1 MKSGVDDEARRAKR
15 IGSEIADLAERI
27 VVIHAKLVGD
37 LFGIEA
43 PAFAIGGDRRRLAIE
58 RQFAVLELQRAFEQ
72 MPRRAFVL
80 GEGGEGVA
88 RPQLGRALG
97 GERGS
102 EYV

>member
-72 MPRRAFVL
+72 MPRRAFVIRS
-80 GEGGEGVA
+80 E
-88 RPQLGRALG
+88 
-97 GERGS
+97 ERRVGNECVS
-102 EYV
+102 TCRSRWSPYL